1 MAGIMSST
9 VKGGPNTITE
19 NLIFSFDAANRKS
32 YPATGTAITDLS
44 GNGSNGILTNG
55 PTFDSANNGSIQ
67 FDGLDDYIELG
78 SIDSTHPLSLN
89 NQENISWEF
98 WFKPTTT
105 GDPYQRIIDK
115 SNSGNAL
122 NGWGIFVNNN
132 PPTNKRI
139 AIFINNNAIIDYI
152 GDDGYQY
159 DEWNHITITKGS
171 TYGWTY
177 KLYNN
182 ANLIT
187 TATGKSAQ
195 FPTTTTNC
203 RIGTWNHSTG
213 REFKGNL
220 GLINIYQKTFE
231 ADEVLQN
238 YNATKRRYQ

>member
-1 MAGIMSST
+1 MAGST
-9 VKGGPNTITE
+9 GPDTITD
-19 NLIFSFDAANRKS
+19 NLIFSFAVANRKS
-32 YPATGTAITDLS
+32 YPGTETAINDLS
-44 GNGSNGILTNG
+44 GNGSNGVLTNA
-55 PTFDSANNGSIQ
+55 PTFNSSNSGNLQ

-89 NQENISWEF
+89 NQENLTWEF
-98 WFKPTTT
+98 WFKPTNS

-115 SNSGNAL
+115 STGGGAI
-122 NGWGIFVNNN
+122 NGWCILVNHSPSSTKRLAIYVNNN
-132 PPTNKRI
+132 S
-139 AIFINNNAIIDYI
+139 IIDYY

-159 DEWNHITITKGS
+159 NEWNHIMITKGS

-182 ANLIT
+182 GNLIT

-203 RIGTWNHSTG
+203 RIGTWNHSTA

-220 GLINIYQKTFE
+220 GLMNIYQKTFE
-231 ADEVLQN
+231 VDDVLQN
-238 YNATKRRYQ
+238 YNATKGRFI

>member
-1 MAGIMSST
+1 MST
-9 VKGGPNTITE
+9 VKGGPDTITD
-19 NLIFSFDAANRKS
+19 NLIFSFDVANRKS

-44 GNGSNGILTNG
+44 GNNSNGVLTNG
-55 PTFDSANNGSIQ
+55 TLFDSSNNGNLQ

-89 NQENISWEF
+89 NQENLTWEF
-98 WFKPTTT
+98 WFKPTNS
-105 GDPYQRIIDK
+105 GDSYQRVIDK
-115 SNSGNAL
+115 SNGGNGASGWVIL
-122 NGWGIFVNNN
+122 VNHN
-132 PPTNKRI
+132 PTSTKRLSL
-139 AIFINNNAIIDYI
+139 FINGNSIFDYF

-159 DEWNHITITKGS
+159 DEWNHIMITKGS
-171 TYGWTY
+171 IYGWQY

-182 ANLIT
+182 GNLIT
-187 TATGKSAQ
+187 TENDKSTA